1 MPSSD
6 TEFKTGRKKTGG
18 RVAGTPNKVTG
29 DIKEMIRSALSE
41 VGGVDYLKTQAKQ
54 NPTAFLGLIKSI
66 VPRDVNVGGQT
77 DNELIIK
84 IKGLGSGD

>member
-1 MPSSD
+1 MAF
-6 TEFKTGRKKTGG
+6 EKGHKKYGG
-18 RVAGTPNKVTG
+18 REAGVPNKATA
-29 DIKEMIRSALSE
+29 DIKDMIRNALSE

>member
-1 MPSSD
+1 MAKF
-6 TEFKTGRKKTGG
+6 EKGREKTGG
-18 RVAGTPNKVTG
+18 RVAGTPNKVTT
-29 DIKEMIRSALSE
+29 DIKQMIREALTKA
-41 VGGVDYLKTQAKQ
+41 GGVDYLQAQAKS
-54 NPTAFLGLIKSI
+54 NPSAFLGLIKSI

>member
-1 MPSSD
+1 M
-6 TEFKTGRKKTGG
+6 KGKKTGG

-29 DIKEMIRSALSE
+29 DIKQMIRDALSE
-41 VGGVDYLKTQAKQ
+41 VGGVDYLKTQAKS

-84 IKGLGSGD
+84 IKGLGGGD

>member
-1 MPSSD
+1 M
-6 TEFKTGRKKTGG
+6 KGQKTGG
-18 RVAGTPNKVTG
+18 RVKGTPNKVTG
-29 DIKEMIRSALSE
+29 DIKQMIRDALSE
-41 VGGVDYLKTQAKQ
+41 VGGVDYLKTQAKS

>member
-1 MPSSD
+1 M
-6 TEFKTGRKKTGG
+6 KGQKTGG
-18 RVAGTPNKVTG
+18 RVKGTPNKVTG
-29 DIKEMIRSALSE
+29 DIKEMIRNALSE

-84 IKGLGSGD
+84 IKGLGGGD

>member
-1 MPSSD
+1 M
-6 TEFKTGRKKTGG
+6 KGQKTGG
-18 RVAGTPNKVTG
+18 RVKGTPNKVTG
-29 DIKEMIRSALSE
+29 DIKQMIRDALSE
-41 VGGVDYLKTQAKQ
+41 VGGVDYLKTQAES

>member
-1 MPSSD
+1 MAF
-6 TEFKTGRKKTGG
+6 EKGHKKIGGKTK
-18 RVAGTPNKVTG
+18 GTPNKVTG
-29 DIKEMIRSALSE
+29 DIKNMIRDALSE
-41 VGGVDYLKTQAKQ
+41 VGGVDYLKVQAKQ

-84 IKGLGSGD
+84 IKGLGGGD

>member
-1 MPSSD
+1 
-6 TEFKTGRKKTGG
+6 
-18 RVAGTPNKVTG
+18 
-29 DIKEMIRSALSE
+29 MIRNALSE

>member
-1 MPSSD
+1 M
-6 TEFKTGRKKTGG
+6 KGRKTGG

-29 DIKEMIRSALSE
+29 DIKEMIRNALSE

-84 IKGLGSGD
+84 IKGLGGGD